1 MIRLQSLISAIERFG
16 LITALKDGGAS
27 KRCLGILFG
36 GIVQAKNSDGINKE
50 KLKEKNNVVFK
61 DMRQDFINTTNLRND
76 IEVLLL
82 VMKVSIL
89 GRKV

>member
-1 MIRLQSLISAIERFG
+1 MSRNLIWRHCS
-16 LITALKDGGAS
+16 S
-27 KRCLGILFG
+27 
-36 GIVQAKNSDGINKE
+36 KNSDGINKE